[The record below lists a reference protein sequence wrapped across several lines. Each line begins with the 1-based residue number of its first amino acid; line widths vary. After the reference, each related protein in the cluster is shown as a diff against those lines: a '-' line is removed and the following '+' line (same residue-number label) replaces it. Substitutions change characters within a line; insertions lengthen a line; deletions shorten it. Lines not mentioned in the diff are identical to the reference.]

1 MFLFLG
7 SCPEDDFCD
16 DGQSLLSLFGSTH
29 GRDPNGRRFIPVQL
43 KDVAGLVPGA
53 YQGKGRGNQFLNDLT
68 DATVLIHVVDSSGS
82 ADSSGNKI
90 IIEEEEKVDGGFIND
105 TACTEVYQ
113 RTNPIDDLEWIRS
126 ELVEW
131 VYSNLIAK
139 WDIIIRKGRS
149 KLIGMFSGY
158 GQREVM
164 IDTIFNALD
173 KYLDDNQK
181 HDQQIFTPI
190 SLDRIDLWSECDIHR
205 LVSLFLGVRFPMA
218 LALNKT
224 DLPSAKHFV
233 KSIQDHLPI
242 HGASVGTPV
251 SAKKE
256 MNFVKEHMLRSLKNT
271 TTTKM
276 TATST
281 ATATSAATST
291 TESSPVSGVWNCLT
305 SAIELRLP
313 ILVFPVGDIITWEPM
328 PGMNKLASIP
338 GKNPSLPNKGMID
351 CIVAA
356 GGTSP
361 ACWNADESNY
371 SNNKNTTMTPHK
383 LRDVLLMKPGSTVED
398 VFLTL
403 KRLGAVSGEFV
414 RAEACSGDNNEKPK
428 PIPKNDIICRKNRII
443 KIMTNKRTQ
452 WQNNVSSVKPLR

>member
-1 MFLFLG
+1 
-7 SCPEDDFCD
+7 
-16 DGQSLLSLFGSTH
+16 LSLFGSTH

-90 IIEEEEKVDGGFIND
+90 IVEEEEEKADGGVND
-105 TACTEVYQ
+105 TACTEQLYQ
-113 RTNPIDDLEWIRS
+113 RTNPIDDLKWIRS

-158 GQREVM
+158 GQREAM
-164 IDTIFNALD
+164 IDTLFNALD
-173 KYLDDNQK
+173 KYLDVKHQSDDHHQHNQQ
-181 HDQQIFTPI
+181 HDHDRDHNSTPI

-224 DLPSAKHFV
+224 DLPSAKQFV
-233 KSIQDHLPI
+233 KSIQEHLPI

-256 MNFVKEHMLRSLKNT
+256 MNFVKDHMLRSLNNT
-271 TTTKM
+271 TATNTT
-276 TATST
+276 AA
-281 ATATSAATST
+281 ATATGGS
-291 TESSPVSGVWNCLT
+291 ESSPVSGVWDCLT

-328 PGMNKLASIP
+328 PGMNKIASIP

-356 GGTSP
+356 GGISP
-361 ACWNADESNY
+361 TCWNTDESNY
-371 SNNKNTTMTPHK
+371 NNNNNNNNKKNTHSK

-403 KRLGAVSGEFV
+403 KRLGVVSGEFV
-414 RAEACSGDNNEKPK
+414 RAEACSGNSGGTSSNNDKPK
-428 PIPKNDIICRKNRII
+428 PIPKNEIICQKNRII

-452 WQNNVSSVKPLR
+452 WQQS

>member
-1 MFLFLG
+1 IGLVGKPSAGKSTFFNAATGFSRQRGQQQQQHNRTEATTPTATAGSINDASTKEESEILGGASMAAHPFTTIDPNIGYCLIPAPYG

-233 KSIQDHLPI
+233 KSIQDHLP
-242 HGASVGTPV
+242 
-251 SAKKE
+251 
-256 MNFVKEHMLRSLKNT
+256 
-271 TTTKM
+271 
-276 TATST
+276 
-281 ATATSAATST
+281 
-291 TESSPVSGVWNCLT
+291 
-305 SAIELRLP
+305 
-313 ILVFPVGDIITWEPM
+313 
-328 PGMNKLASIP
+328 
-338 GKNPSLPNKGMID
+338 
-351 CIVAA
+351 
-356 GGTSP
+356 
-361 ACWNADESNY
+361 
-371 SNNKNTTMTPHK
+371 
-383 LRDVLLMKPGSTVED
+383 
-398 VFLTL
+398 
-403 KRLGAVSGEFV
+403 
-414 RAEACSGDNNEKPK
+414 
-428 PIPKNDIICRKNRII
+428 
-443 KIMTNKRTQ
+443 
-452 WQNNVSSVKPLR
+452 